1 AGHFLDKIGAE
12 PPEVAPSLHAEDLY
26 LACACA
32 AGNAAALAAFDAR
45 YLGQVKVFLGRMKPP
60 PALVEEVKQA
70 LRVRLLGAP
79 PGGPATHRR
88 IRRARHPVELA
99 ARGGDSSRHRHAKG
113 DRRGAPTT
121 RGHERADARSPPRR

>member
-1 AGHFLDKIGAE
+1 MNDAIDELVSQFLRRGREAWPDIDLADSIAAGHFLDKIGAE

-60 PALVEEVKQA
+60 PTLVEEVKQA
-70 LRVRLLGAP
+70 LRVRLLVAP
-79 PGGPATHRR
+79 PGGLPR
-88 IRRARHPVELA
+88 I
-99 ARGGDSSRHRHAKG
+99 
-113 DRRGAPTT
+113 
-121 RGHERADARSPPRR
+121 